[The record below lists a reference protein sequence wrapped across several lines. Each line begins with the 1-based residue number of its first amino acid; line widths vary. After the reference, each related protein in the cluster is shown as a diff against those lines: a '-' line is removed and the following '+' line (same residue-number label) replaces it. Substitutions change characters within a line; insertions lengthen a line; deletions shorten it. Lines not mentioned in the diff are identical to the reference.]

1 MLIMEIKFSQLL
13 FTIQKRTIGCNLE
26 IANIWIEDYK
36 RFPSSMLAM
45 RRTIAVFV
53 LVCWKTSKKLLLTFE
68 RKKSGTSTVLYL
80 KMLKSHNAA
89 AHDYTHVQLLIEKLK
104 VLLKSLFMNIS
115 RSVATIRRTSRIRFK

>member
-13 FTIQKRTIGCNLE
+13 FTIQKRTIRCNLE

-36 RFPSSMLAM
+36 RFP
-45 RRTIAVFV
+45 TIVVFV

-80 KMLKSHNAA
+80 KILKSHNAA
-89 AHDYTHVQLLIEKLK
+89 AHDYTHLQLLIEKLK